1 VSGFDLVATVTGGVG
16 TPAAL
21 IAGVLISGIS
31 SGAVSYGLN
40 KHVDKSGLRSSVSSF
55 LLNNGYGG
63 AIPSPNNQLNVP
75 TPNSNPIQNTPYPP
89 NYYYA
94 P

>member
-1 VSGFDLVATVTGGVG
+1 VGTAPGIIFGAVTSGLVSGG
-16 TPAAL
+16 
-21 IAGVLISGIS
+21 
-31 SGAVSYGLN
+31 VSYVLN
-40 KHVDKSGLRSSVSSF
+40 KLVDKSSLRSSVSSL

-75 TPNSNPIQNTPYPP
+75 SPNSIPIQSTPYPP